1 MERAALARETPRAL
15 EAARA
20 VAAFLASETGL
31 SFQPPSWD
39 ASQRAAIVGFD
50 SVAGRHHRVAFSEE
64 FLTELSR
71 EEMQEVLRAYW
82 LPGHL
87 VHPAYQPLLV
97 TSEGLTDYRPEP
109 RED

>member
-1 MERAALARETPRAL
+1 MAKAAPTGSARHAL

-31 SFQPPSWD
+31 RFQAPAWD
-39 ASQRAAIVGFD
+39 EARRAAIVGFD
-50 SVAGRHHRVAFSEE
+50 SVAGRHHRVAFSEDL
-64 FLTELSR
+64 LTELTDDEIR
-71 EEMQEVLRAYW
+71 EILRAYW

-97 TSEGLTDYRPEP
+97 TSEGLTDLQL
-109 RED
+109 